1 MLNWQKDDKFY
12 QNSPDMGYVHNDI
25 KPENVMLG
33 CSDPVGES

>member
-1 MLNWQKDDKFY
+1 MI
-12 QNSPDMGYVHNDI
+12 NSIKILHDMGYVHNDI